1 MASVI
6 LDVKATDFG
15 HRWLAVN
22 IRKDVCMQLKS
33 QRALAFLIFDSR
45 MFAERVFCYFTGKR
59 ESTQPNKK
67 PAQEAF
73 SFVASILQGIEK
85 EERLKNKIFQSRDLC
100 LRALDTNST
109 CAKSVRRNERKTC

>member
-22 IRKDVCMQLKS
+22 IRKDVCMQPKS

-45 MFAERVFCYFTGKR
+45 MFAERVFCYFTGKW

-67 PAQEAF
+67 TSAEAF

-100 LRALDTNST
+100 LRTLDTNSV
-109 CAKSVRRNERKTC
+109 CAKSVRRNERTTC

>member
-22 IRKDVCMQLKS
+22 IRKDVCMQPKS

-45 MFAERVFCYFTGKR
+45 MFAERVFCYFTRKL

-67 PAQEAF
+67 TSARGFQFRCVHLTGNRKGEK
-73 SFVASILQGIEK
+73 IEK
-85 EERLKNKIFQSRDLC
+85 
-100 LRALDTNST
+100 
-109 CAKSVRRNERKTC
+109 

>member
-22 IRKDVCMQLKS
+22 IRKDVCMQPKS

-45 MFAERVFCYFTGKR
+45 MFAERVFYY
-59 ESTQPNKK
+59 
-67 PAQEAF
+67 
-73 SFVASILQGIEK
+73 
-85 EERLKNKIFQSRDLC
+85 
-100 LRALDTNST
+100 
-109 CAKSVRRNERKTC
+109 